1 MRLPVKVVTSDGQ
14 EIGGPY
20 LLRLVGWTEEQYFKE
35 APESQIVEFEDGD
48 LIVPSPVNVRHQRI
62 VGFLSFL
69 LRGYVESHSLGEV
82 LNGPG
87 VVQLRPGL
95 DYEPDIFVIATAQ
108 QDQVSEQY
116 FAGAPALAIEVL
128 SPSTRRRDLRT
139 KAASYRIHSVPEYWA
154 VDPERR
160 ILYQHRL
167 PEAQADPYLIVPY
180 TAGRLDSQAI
190 GGFWLA
196 VDWLW
201 QEPLPRH
208 LECLEQILSKGSYDS

>member
-1 MRLPVKVVTSDGQ
+1 MRLPVKVVTSDG
-14 EIGGPY
+14 EEFCGPY
-20 LLRLVGWTEEQYFKE
+20 LLRLVGWTEEEYFQE

-48 LIVPSPVNVRHQRI
+48 LIVPSPVNVRHQRL

-87 VVQLRPGL
+87 VVRLRPGL
-95 DYEPDIFVIATAQ
+95 DYEPDIFVVATAQ
-108 QDQVSEQY
+108 QGQVSEQY
-116 FAGAPALAIEVL
+116 FAGAPALAVEVI

-139 KAASYRIHSVPEYWA
+139 KASSYRTHNVPEYWA

-167 PEAQADPYLIVPY
+167 PEAPAEPYLIVPY
-180 TAGRLDSQAI
+180 TAERLDSQSIA
-190 GGFWLA
+190 GFWLK

-201 QEPLPRH
+201 QEPLPKH
-208 LECLEQILSKGSYDS
+208 LECVERVLRGG

>member
-1 MRLPVKVVTSDGQ
+1 MSWTVKVVTLDG
-14 EIGGPY
+14 EEFCGPY
-20 LLRLVGWTEEQYFKE
+20 LLRLVGWTEEQYFQE

-48 LIVPSPVNVRHQRI
+48 LIMPSPVNVRHQRL

-69 LRGYVESHSLGEV
+69 LRGHVESHNLGEV

-87 VVQLRPGL
+87 VVRLRPGL
-95 DYEPDIFVIATAQ
+95 DYEPDIFVVAATQ
-108 QDQVSEQY
+108 QGQVGEQY
-116 FAGAPALAIEVL
+116 FSGAPALAVEVL

-139 KAASYRIHSVPEYWA
+139 KAASYRVHNVPEYWA

-160 ILYQHRL
+160 TLYQHRL
-167 PEAQADPYLIVPY
+167 PEGQAEPYLIVPY
-180 TAGRLDSQAI
+180 TAGRLDSQSIA
-190 GGFWLA
+190 GFWLD

-208 LECLEQILSKGSYDS
+208 LECLEQILRTG